1 MKEKEEKLNE
11 KGENED
17 SQSKS
22 ELGFT
27 LHSLWHHIYF
37 PHTRRLTPQQDTSKD
52 SVVTV
57 QCAAVPSM
65 VSELVLALSD
75 PLFGSLPN
83 CLHDVRVAL
92 AKLPLLVHQAGDVV
106 TDYTGTECA
115 DIPTINKQKGG
126 KHI

>member
-1 MKEKEEKLNE
+1 M
-11 KGENED
+11 
-17 SQSKS
+17 
-22 ELGFT
+22 
-27 LHSLWHHIYF
+27 
-37 PHTRRLTPQQDTSKD
+37 
-52 SVVTV
+52 VTV

-106 TDYTGTECA
+106 TDYTGTECT
-115 DIPTINKQKGG
+115 DIPTINKQTHLELFQTESTIPWPCVLKNQQARA
-126 KHI
+126 IDYIL

>member
-1 MKEKEEKLNE
+1 MVTIKARLHPP
-11 KGENED
+11 
-17 SQSKS
+17 S
-22 ELGFT
+22 LG
-27 LHSLWHHIYF
+27 HHIYF
-37 PHTRRLTPQQDTSKD
+37 PRTCRLTPQQDASKD

>member
-1 MKEKEEKLNE
+1 M
-11 KGENED
+11 
-17 SQSKS
+17 
-22 ELGFT
+22 
-27 LHSLWHHIYF
+27 
-37 PHTRRLTPQQDTSKD
+37 
-52 SVVTV
+52 VTV

-115 DIPTINKQKGG
+115 DIPTINKQTHLELFQTESTIPWPCVLKNQQARA
-126 KHI
+126 IDYIL